1 VVVAEKKSGPEL
13 AVNESLLSSGSTG
26 EIPGSSGLPRQ
37 WRGRGYSA
45 VRGFQSTTEL
55 TGRVRGAARAE
66 ARAERDWPSRAAADP
81 VLSTLE
87 AVNGQ
92 GAGPCF
98 RFAYALRAFALRAD
112 DASEICQ
119 VELPGAAS
127 L

>member
-1 VVVAEKKSGPEL
+1 M
-13 AVNESLLSSGSTG
+13 
-26 EIPGSSGLPRQ
+26 
-37 WRGRGYSA
+37 
-45 VRGFQSTTEL
+45 RGFQSTTEL

-98 RFAYALRAFALRAD
+98 RFAYAMRAYALRAYALRAD

-119 VELPGAAS
+119 VEHPGAAS